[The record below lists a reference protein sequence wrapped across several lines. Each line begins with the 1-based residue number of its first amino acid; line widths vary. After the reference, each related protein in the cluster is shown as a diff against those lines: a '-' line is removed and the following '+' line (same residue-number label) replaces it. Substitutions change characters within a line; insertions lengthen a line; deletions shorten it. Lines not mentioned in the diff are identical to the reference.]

1 MKQPFQKLVRDRIPE
16 IISAEGK
23 SPVVRTLSGEE
34 FKKELLNKLVEEAKE
49 AAEAGGAKKDLM
61 KELGDVREVLDAIIH
76 EFGIDEGEAEKMQK
90 ERREA
95 RGGFDKKVFL
105 EYIEDN

>member
-1 MKQPFQKLVRDRIPE
+1 MKQLFQKLVRDRIPE

-23 SPVVRTLSGEE
+23 NPVIRTLSGEE
-34 FKKELLNKLVEEAKE
+34 FKEELLKKLVEEAKE
-49 AAEAGGAKKDLM
+49 AAAAGGDKKDLL

-76 EFGIDEGEAEKMQK
+76 EFEIDEGEAAKIQK

-95 RGGFDKKVFL
+95 RGGFDKKIFL
-105 EYIEDN
+105 EYIESN